1 MHTIKTWIKTWI
13 AYSMALGGI
22 PFDVAYELLDRE
34 KKGTASRDEGK
45 PPSLPGER
53 MKPLRYLLIAVTAIC
68 LIVLTY
74 TMGDELV
81 KKRHPD
87 IPWFVWGI
95 WISLALN
102 FFYLASNN
110 SKPSSGRISRLI
122 GLWLD
127 AKENELRSRAK
138 RDQTP

>member
-13 AYSMALGGI
+13 AYSMALGGV
-22 PFDVAYELLDRE
+22 PFDVAFELLNRE
-34 KKGTASRDEGK
+34 KKGITSPLAAIHDREHPTDTLTPDEGK

-53 MKPLRYLLIAVTAIC
+53 MKPLRYFLLTVTAIC
-68 LIVLTY
+68 FVVLTY

-102 FFYLASNN
+102 FFYLARVQRRDND
-110 SKPSSGRISRLI
+110 GSRVL
-122 GLWLD
+122 
-127 AKENELRSRAK
+127 
-138 RDQTP
+138 